1 MQNDS
6 DVAPSLIPKPK
17 PVQRLLICY
26 WSLQRTWLFLI
37 LTARR

>member
-6 DVAPSLIPKPK
+6 DVAPSLVPKPK
-17 PVQRLLICY
+17 PVQRLLCY